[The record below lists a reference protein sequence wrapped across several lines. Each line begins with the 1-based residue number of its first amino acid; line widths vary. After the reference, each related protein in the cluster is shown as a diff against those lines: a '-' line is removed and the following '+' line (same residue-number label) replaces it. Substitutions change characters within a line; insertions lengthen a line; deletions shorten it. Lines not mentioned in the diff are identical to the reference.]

1 MKIVYLDAATMGDT
15 PLTPVAALGELVCYP
30 RSTRE
35 EALQRV
41 GDCDVLIVNKTRVD
55 RELIEAAPKL
65 KLICEAATGV
75 NNIDV
80 DYAAEKGIPVR
91 NVSGYSTESV
101 VQETFMHLLS
111 LLGNAPMYD
120 DKVKSGAYSRSGMCT
135 DVSAPFTEM
144 AGKTLGIIGMGTI
157 GHRVAEVATAFGMQ
171 VIYFSTSG
179 TNHCSDYPAVSL
191 RELMQRADAVTI
203 HAPLNPRTRGLIR
216 AHELRWMKPT
226 AFLVNMGRG
235 GIVDEEDLAAA
246 VDAGVIAGAA
256 LDVYSEEPLP
266 EDSPLLN
273 VKHPERFR
281 FTPHTG
287 WASHEALGRLVDI
300 LADNIRKGW

>member
-1 MKIVYLDAATMGDT
+1 MKIVYLDAATMGGT
-15 PLTPVAALGELVCYP
+15 PLTEVAALGEFVSYDH
-30 RSTRE
+30 STRE

-41 GDCDVLIVNKTRVD
+41 GDCEVLIINKTRVD
-55 RELIEAAPKL
+55 RTLIDAAPKL

-91 NVSGYSTESV
+91 NAAGYSTESV

-111 LLGNAPMYD
+111 LFGNAPMYD
-120 DKVKSGAYSRSGMCT
+120 DKVKSGAYSRSGMFT
-135 DVSAPFTEM
+135 DVSAPFSEM
-144 AGKTLGIIGMGTI
+144 AGKRLGIIGMGTI
-157 GHRVAEVATAFGMQ
+157 GRRVAEVATAFGMQ
-171 VIYFSTSG
+171 VAYFSTSG
-179 TNHCSDYPAVSL
+179 TNHCDDYPALSL
-191 RELMQRADAVTI
+191 RELLQQSDAVSI
-203 HAPLNPRTRGLIR
+203 HAPLNARTSGLIR

-226 AFLVNMGRG
+226 AYLVNMGRG
-235 GIVDEEDLAAA
+235 GIVDEEALAEA
-246 VDAGVIAGAA
+246 VDAGIIAGAA
-256 LDVYSEEPLP
+256 LDVFSVEPLP
-266 EDSPLLN
+266 EDSPLLQ

-287 WASHEALGRLVDI
+287 WASTEALERLAGI